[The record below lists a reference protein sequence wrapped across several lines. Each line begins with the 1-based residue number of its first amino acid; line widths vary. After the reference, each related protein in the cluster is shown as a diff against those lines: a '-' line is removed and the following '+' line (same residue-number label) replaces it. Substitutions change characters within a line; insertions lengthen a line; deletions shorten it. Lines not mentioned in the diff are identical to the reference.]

1 MTASTVMF
9 GAAEMVL
16 RRVYIG
22 AWVVEIE
29 SSQLCFITLYT
40 DDSYGVMIRS
50 WRKDRNV
57 GREF

>member
-29 SSQLCFITLYT
+29 SSQLCFITYIRMI
-40 DDSYGVMIRS
+40 VMVS
-50 WRKDRNV
+50 
-57 GREF
+57 